1 MEDKTKN
8 EDLSPLVII
17 SKDRQRTNILKKYEQ
32 QFIAF
37 LVQRVPSWISSDMLT
52 GIGFAGN
59 IIIFL
64 SFILAYYI
72 SPVYL
77 LIGVFGFFVSWFGDS
92 LDGRIAYYRRIPR
105 KWYGFTLDITT
116 DWVGIILIGCGFI
129 VYAKNPWELF
139 GFGFVVLYGWEMLTA
154 LLRYKI
160 TNEYSIDSGK
170 LGPTEVRIIISLI
183 LILEVLVNGSIHYST
198 ALACIILLIT
208 NIIDT
213 IKLLKLG
220 DIRDKKE
227 KEAAKNL

>member
-1 MEDKTKN
+1 MVW
-8 EDLSPLVII
+8 LYA
-17 SKDRQRTNILKKYEQ
+17 RY
-32 QFIAF
+32 
-37 LVQRVPSWISSDMLT
+37 
-52 GIGFAGN
+52 
-59 IIIFL
+59 
-64 SFILAYYI
+64 
-72 SPVYL
+72 
-77 LIGVFGFFVSWFGDS
+77 
-92 LDGRIAYYRRIPR
+92 YYRLGWDYIDRMRIYR
-105 KWYGFTLDITT
+105 LR
-116 DWVGIILIGCGFI
+116 
-129 VYAKNPWELF
+129 KNPWELF

-227 KEAAKNL
+227 KEGC